1 MATLR
6 DFFETE
12 LSSDEELEVGAIL
25 AATAVILSK
34 RKRRKEWAKDWLR
47 ERETYGAYSTLLTE
61 LLLEDDEEARRF
73 LRMSYESFQ
82 VLLACVRPLIEKKDT
97 WMRKAIPAG
106 ERLAITLRYLGSGKQ
121 YSCHLFVALFIF

>member
-1 MATLR
+1 MAVSR

-25 AATAVILSK
+25 AATAVIFGK

-61 LLLEDDEEARRF
+61 LLLEDNQEARRF

-82 VLLACVRPLIEKKDT
+82 VLLARVRPFIEKKDT

-106 ERLAITLRYLGSGKQ
+106 ERLAITLRYLGSGK
-121 YSCHLFVALFIF
+121 